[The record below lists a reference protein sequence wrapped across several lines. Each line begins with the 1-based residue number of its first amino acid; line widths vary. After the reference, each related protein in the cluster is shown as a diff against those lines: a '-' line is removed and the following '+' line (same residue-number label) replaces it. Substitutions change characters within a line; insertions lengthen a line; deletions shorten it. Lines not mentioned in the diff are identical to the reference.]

1 MSTVRV
7 LVGTRKGAFILT
19 SDGKRENWDISGPHF
34 AGWEIYHLKGSSVD
48 PNRIY
53 ASQTSGWFG
62 QVIQRSDDGGKT
74 WFQPGT
80 PPGEPTTGP
89 GGMPKG
95 ESNKFVY
102 DTSSATGAPLTTHQW
117 YDGTQHPWEFKRVWH
132 LEPSLSEPDTV
143 YAGVEDA
150 AIFKTADG
158 GKTWNELSGLRGH
171 GTGPKWQ
178 PGAGG
183 MCLHTILLDPQNPNR
198 IYIAI
203 SAAGAFRTDDGGKTW
218 TPINRGLVSQF
229 IPDPNAEVGHCVH
242 HVALHPSRPGT
253 LFMQKHWDVMRSDNA
268 GSQWREVSGNLPTDF
283 GFVIDVHAHEAET
296 IYVVPITSD
305 GLHYVPEGKLR
316 VYRSKSGGNEW
327 EPLSKG
333 LPQKDC
339 YVNILRDAMAV
350 DKLEDCGIY
359 FGTTGG
365 QVYCSPNAGDSWIP
379 IVHDLPAVL
388 SVEVQTLK

>member
-1 MSTVRV
+1 MSNVRV
-7 LVGTRKGAFILT
+7 LVGTKKGAFILT
-19 SDGKRENWDISGPHF
+19 SDGKREKWDVAGPHF
-34 AGWEIYHLKGSSVD
+34 AGWEIYHIKGSPAD

-62 QVIQRSDDGGKT
+62 QIIQRSDDGGKT
-74 WFQPGT
+74 WHQPGT
-80 PPGEPTTGP
+80 PAGETTRP

-102 DTSSATGAPLTTHQW
+102 DTSAETGKPLTTHQW

-132 LEPSLSEPDTV
+132 LEPSLTDPDTV

-150 AIFKTADG
+150 ALFRSTDG
-158 GKTWNELSGLRGH
+158 GKTWQELAGLRGH

-183 MCLHTILLDPQNPNR
+183 MCLHTILLDPTNPNR

-218 TPINRGLVSQF
+218 KPINQGLRSQY

-242 HVALHPSRPGT
+242 HIAMHPSRPDV
-253 LFMQKHWDVMRSDNA
+253 LFMQKHWDVMRSDDA
-268 GSQWREVSGNLPTDF
+268 GDSWHEVSGNLPTDF
-283 GFVIDVHAHEAET
+283 GFPIDVHAHEPET
-296 IYVVPITSD
+296 IYVVPIKSD
-305 GLHYVPEGKLR
+305 CEHFPLDGKLR
-316 VYRSKSGGNEW
+316 VYRSRTGGNEW
-327 EPLSKG
+327 EALTKG
-333 LPQKDC
+333 LPEKDC
-339 YVNILRDAMAV
+339 YVNVLRDAMAV
-350 DKLEDCGIY
+350 DTLDHCGIY

-365 QVYCSPNAGDSWIP
+365 QVYCSPDAGDNWSP
-379 IVHDLPAVL
+379 IVRDLPAVY
-388 SVEVQTLK
+388 SVEVQTLP